1 MMIRTDLPVLLVGGM
16 VVAAIAVWALLARR
30 RPATASA
37 AEVCRS
43 FGLDPTR
50 YRVPGSDVGGFAVPF
65 SIEADGLMG
74 RPDAVFMSR
83 DNSEVVVGEVKSR
96 HHQGRITRY
105 ERFQITLYLGSG
117 RAQLRTDAVRGLIRY
132 RDRVVAAPFQE
143 QAYRH
148 LLSLRPECL
157 RVRAAA

>member
-1 MMIRTDLPVLLVGGM
+1 MMMRPDLLVLLVGGM

-37 AEVCRS
+37 AELCRS
-43 FGLDPTR
+43 FGLDPNR
-50 YRVPGSDVGGFAVPF
+50 YRVPGADVGGFAVPF

-74 RPDAVFMSR
+74 RPDAVFMAK
-83 DNSEVVVGEVKSR
+83 DTSEVVVGELKSR
-96 HHQGRITRY
+96 YHQGRITRY
-105 ERFQITLYLGSG
+105 ERFQITLYLGAV
-117 RAQLRTDAVRGLIRY
+117 RARLRTDAVRGLICY
-132 RDRVVAAPFQE
+132 RDRVVEAPFHE

-148 LLSLRPECL
+148 LLSLKPECL